1 MWGTAVATS
10 ENEAERN
17 MSGISLCLIV
27 KNELENLRTN
37 LLPLLDS
44 FPEVVV
50 VDTGS
55 DYGTR
60 EYLDTLPE
68 NVKVID
74 FPWIDDFSAARN
86 KYIKAATRPWI
97 YWMDADEYLDPSYV
111 SVLKECSERGNDTA
125 WSYKYGQWMSESQIK
140 LFPNIPGVEYVMRCH
155 EQIKPS
161 LMKAGVRKFLFLPH
175 TFNIINPSYAE
186 VPEASRLR
194 NIRLLE
200 LDIEEKP
207 EHLMS
212 YVYLAY
218 IYCELAKYDK
228 AIEVLD
234 KGLSQPPSRAAV
246 DPRSRRAVML
256 AKQSITLQKKCHEK
270 VDQGEDLTRE
280 ELQALARL
288 ARQDP
293 Y

>member
-1 MWGTAVATS
+1 MP
-10 ENEAERN
+10 ENIKPD
-17 MSGISLCLIV
+17 ISLCMIV
-27 KNELENLRTN
+27 KDELKNVKKN
-37 LLPLLDS
+37 LLPLLDR
-44 FPEVVV
+44 FPEVIV

-55 DYGTR
+55 TDGTR
-60 EYLDTLPE
+60 EYLDSLSKQVT
-68 NVKVID
+68 VVD
-74 FPWIDDFSAARN
+74 FVWIDDFSAARN
-86 KYIKAATRPWI
+86 QYIKAATRPWI

-111 SVLKECSERGNDTA
+111 SVLKECSERGNDTT

-161 LMKAGVRKFLFLPH
+161 LMKTGVRKFLFLPH

-200 LDIEEKP
+200 LDIEEEP
-207 EHLMS
+207 EYLMS

-234 KGLSQPPSRAAV
+234 KSLSQKS
-246 DPRSRRAVML
+246 PRTSADLHARRAIML
-256 AKQSITLQKKCHEK
+256 AKQSMTLQKKCHEK
-270 VDQGEDLTRE
+270 VDRGEDLTRE